1 MGYGVIQCL
10 SKDPSIKRSGFSSP
24 YSFHSFLVAS
34 KTRRYLKMVFLGQN
48 GPCLNHPS
56 LHFVLNFEDE
66 LITKRR
72 FGADRIRVE
81 YVSKPNPVELALIDP
96 KWEYCRSQLK
106 APFFATMTTNQ
117 RPRNCDTSNRR
128 VPFFKPITDCIS
140 ESGPDWFAKNEPWT
154 NSPALL
160 SMRYISKMIGQ
171 SLKRPIWLY
180 SIYM

>member
-128 VPFFKPITDCIS
+128 VPFLNQSQIVLVKV
-140 ESGPDWFAKNEPWT
+140 
-154 NSPALL
+154 ALIDL
-160 SMRYISKMIGQ
+160 LKMSHGQ
-171 SLKRPIWLY
+171 IVLPCSQWD
-180 SIYM
+180 IYPKW